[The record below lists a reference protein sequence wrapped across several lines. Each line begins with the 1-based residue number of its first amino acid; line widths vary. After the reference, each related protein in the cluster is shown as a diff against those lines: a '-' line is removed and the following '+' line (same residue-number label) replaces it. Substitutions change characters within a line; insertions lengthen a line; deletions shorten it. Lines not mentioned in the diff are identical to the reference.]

1 MAKDKA
7 RGEKRSRGGSGAS
20 AKRAAPSAARP
31 RGAARP
37 HLSPARGEPAGEG
50 AAAAAS
56 PERLP
61 TAPQRASPSAA
72 PAPAAVAGGGA
83 AAAHA
88 APQPSA
94 VQPPLV
100 DRRRQP
106 RAPINIRID
115 YQTVDAFFSEFASNI
130 NQGGLYIK
138 TNKPLPPG
146 TQLNIQFLLPNNTRP
161 IQVVGE
167 VVWVNEKTTKGINP
181 GMGIKFGE
189 LDAEAKAQ
197 INELVRSLRVS

>member
-1 MAKDKA
+1 MGESMAKGKA
-7 RGEKRSRGGSGAS
+7 KGAGGSAAGSRSRAGRPAGRRGAAQAAS
-20 AKRAAPSAARP
+20 AAP
-31 RGAARP
+31 RGAAGR
-37 HLSPARGEPAGEG
+37 
-50 AAAAAS
+50 
-56 PERLP
+56 
-61 TAPQRASPSAA
+61 A
-72 PAPAAVAGGGA
+72 PAPLPAAGA
-83 AAAHA
+83 
-88 APQPSA
+88 
-94 VQPPLV
+94 PLV
-100 DRRRQP
+100 ERRREP

-138 TNKPLPPG
+138 TSKPLPPG
-146 TQLNIQFLLPNNTRP
+146 TQINIQFLLPNNTRP

-189 LDAEAKAQ
+189 LDADAKAQ